1 MHRFLFA
8 TFFLFCRF
16 FVQAQD
22 FFHDKTYSDKDV
34 IATFGVTGG
43 AMNCIT
49 DLGGKSQVF
58 KTSKP
63 SGGFYVGALYQET
76 IGARLQIVWGS
87 VTADDRFARDPAV
100 AARNLNFASNISE
113 ISLLGEFH
121 PLSLIPSLN
130 LPVSP
135 YILVGIGTF
144 SFNPYTQLNG
154 TKVFLQPLHTEG
166 EGFPE
171 TGRPNYK
178 LTQLM
183 LPVGVG
189 LSYQVS
195 PLLAVK
201 GELIYRVLNTDYL
214 DDVSTTYIDP
224 SLFDKYLTPVEASLA
239 KQLYYRG
246 GQQSGNS
253 SKPVVGSQRGG
264 PAKDAYYSVNI
275 TVEFSL
281 NR

>member
-1 MHRFLFA
+1 MHRILFA
-8 TFFLFCRF
+8 ALFLFCRF

-22 FFHDKTYSDKDV
+22 FFHDKTYSDKDI

-63 SGGFYVGALYQET
+63 AGGFYIGALYQQT

-87 VTADDRFARDPAV
+87 VAADDKYARDPAV
-100 AARNLNFASNISE
+100 RQRNLNFASSISE
-113 ISLLGEFH
+113 ISLLGELH
-121 PLSLIPSLN
+121 PLALIPSVQF
-130 LPVSP
+130 PVSP
-135 YILVGIGTF
+135 YILAGVGTF
-144 SFNPYTQLNG
+144 SFSPYTQLNG

-178 LTQLM
+178 LTQMM
-183 LPVGVG
+183 LPVGAG
-189 LSYQVS
+189 LSYPIS
-195 PLLAVK
+195 SLFTVK
-201 GELIYRVLNTDYL
+201 GELIYRFLNTDYL

-224 SLFDKYLTPVEASLA
+224 ALFDNNLTPVEASLA

-246 GQQSGNS
+246 NQLSGNS
-253 SKPVVGSQRGG
+253 SKPIVGSPRGG
-264 PAKDAYYSVNI
+264 SAKDAYYSVNI
-275 TVEFSL
+275 VLEL
-281 NR
+281 NF

>member
-1 MHRFLFA
+1 MHRFLFLSL
-8 TFFLFCRF
+8 FLFCRF

-22 FFHDKTYSDKDV
+22 FFHDKNYTDKDI

-63 SGGFYVGALYQET
+63 AGGFYVGALYQQT

-87 VTADDRFARDPAV
+87 IMADDKYARDPAV
-100 AARNLNFASNISE
+100 QQRNLNFASTISE
-113 ISLLGEFH
+113 ISLLGELH
-121 PLSLIPSLN
+121 PLSLVPSIK

-135 YILVGIGTF
+135 YILAGIGTF
-144 SFNPYTQLNG
+144 SFSPYTQLNG
-154 TKVFLQPLHTEG
+154 TKVFLQPLHSEG

-171 TGRPNYK
+171 TGRSNYK
-178 LTQLM
+178 LMQLNV
-183 LPVGVG
+183 PVGAG

-195 PLLAVK
+195 PLFTVK
-201 GELIYRVLNTDYL
+201 GELIYRFLNTDYL

-246 GQQSGNS
+246 SQLSGNS
-253 SKPVVGSQRGG
+253 SKPVVGSQRGSS
-264 PAKDAYYSVNI
+264 AKDAYYSVNI
-275 TVEFSL
+275 MVEISL